1 MAEKRMF
8 TQKIIDSDA
17 FLEMPTSA
25 QALYFHLN
33 MRADDDGFV
42 NNPKKITRYV
52 GAAEDD
58 LKLLLLKR
66 FIIGFESG
74 VIVIK
79 HWRMHN
85 TLKNDRYKPT
95 DYQDELSMLKLKD
108 NKAYTEKDHV
118 SGPVLDCGTKVEP
131 EWNQNG
137 NQLEPQNRIDK
148 NSIDKN
154 REEKEREGLTFSNE
168 KVCCADAQRVAEAW
182 NTLGLSK
189 VTKLV
194 PGSQRSQ
201 MLNKRIKE
209 YGVDEVLRAI
219 ENVRTSRFLNGDNK
233 KGWQVTFD
241 WFVHPSN
248 FSKVLDGNYA
258 DRQSNGRSDRS
269 TNNIFLEMLKEG
281 EP

>member
-1 MAEKRMF
+1 
-8 TQKIIDSDA
+8 
-17 FLEMPTSA
+17 
-25 QALYFHLN
+25 
-33 MRADDDGFV
+33 
-42 NNPKKITRYV
+42 
-52 GAAEDD
+52 
-58 LKLLLLKR
+58 
-66 FIIGFESG
+66 
-74 VIVIK
+74 
-79 HWRMHN
+79 
-85 TLKNDRYKPT
+85 
-95 DYQDELSMLKLKD
+95 MLDLKD

-118 SGPVLDCGTKVEP
+118 SGPVLACGTKVEP

-248 FSKVLDGNYA
+248 FSKILDGNYA

-281 EP
+281 ES

>member
-118 SGPVLDCGTKVEP
+118 SGPVLACGTKAEP

-148 NSIDKN
+148 NSIDKI

-233 KGWQVTFD
+233 NGWQVTFD

-281 EP
+281 ES

>member
-58 LKLLLLKR
+58 LKLLIVKR
-66 FIIGFESG
+66 FIIAFDSG

-85 TLKNDRYKPT
+85 TLKMDRYKPT
-95 DYQDELSMLKLKD
+95 DYQEEFQMLRLKD
-108 NKAYTEKDHV
+108 NKAYTE
-118 SGPVLDCGTKVEP
+118 TVEP

-137 NQLEPQNRIDK
+137 SALEPQNRL
-148 NSIDKN
+148 DKN
-154 REEKEREGLTFSNE
+154 REDKNRKIFIPPSENDVRAYCQERGNSVDPIAFVNFYQSKGW
-168 KVCCADAQRVAEAW
+168 KVGKDKMTDWKAA
-182 NTLGLSK
+182 
-189 VTKLV
+189 
-194 PGSQRSQ
+194 
-201 MLNKRIKE
+201 
-209 YGVDEVLRAI
+209 
-219 ENVRTSRFLNGDNK
+219 VRTWERKQNERNS
-233 KGWQVTFD
+233 
-241 WFVHPSN
+241 
-248 FSKVLDGNYA
+248 GNAEKSAAEWGIHYA
-258 DRQSNGRSDRS
+258 N
-269 TNNIFLEMLKEG
+269 
-281 EP
+281 